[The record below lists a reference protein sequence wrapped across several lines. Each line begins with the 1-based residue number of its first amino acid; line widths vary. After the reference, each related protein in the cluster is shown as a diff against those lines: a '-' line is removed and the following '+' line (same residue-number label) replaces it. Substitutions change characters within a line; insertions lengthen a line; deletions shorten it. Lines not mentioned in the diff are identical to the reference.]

1 MNLYEVR
8 IALNGDRGNT
18 AVIRMYANNSYE
30 CQQLAN
36 AQYGQSNV
44 ISHHDITDNTQWEN
58 RG

>member
-18 AVIRMYANNSYE
+18 AVVRMYAENAYE

-36 AQYGQSNV
+36 AQYGQQNV
-44 ISHHDITDNTQWEN
+44 IYHRDITPSQSWED
-58 RG
+58 R